1 MWRKRA
7 SKEVILIVMDF
18 LTVEEVATE
27 LRLSVETVKRMLR
40 NDDMPGYKVGRE
52 WRIDKTE
59 YAEWKRQRRNQYR
72 PAEDK

>member
-1 MWRKRA
+1 MTEEA
-7 SKEVILIVMDF
+7 IVIVMDF

-40 NDDMPGYKVGRE
+40 SDEMPGHKFGRD

-59 YAEWKRQRRNQYR
+59 YEEWKKQRRNQYR
-72 PAEDK
+72 ASLES